1 MSVTPNPNLAALMRK
16 RHKDLMVHAAVA
28 GASVLHANLNSETHG
43 TGVHWPW
50 MPNRSSA
57 PGEYPVKQT
66 GALAAGVGI
75 DETQGT
81 TAKVIIEDDLDKL
94 IQLEFAPP
102 VSNPGD
108 PGTSVPWESGGRA
121 PMWMTMTDDA
131 TVDAM
136 NDAMRRAPP

>member
-1 MSVTPNPNLAALMRK
+1 MSVTANPALAALMRK

-28 GASVLHANLNSETHG
+28 GAAVLHDNLNSETHG

-57 PGEYPVKQT
+57 PGQFPVKQT
-66 GALAAGVGI
+66 GDLVSGVGI
-75 DETQGT
+75 AETQGT
-81 TAKVIIEDDLDKL
+81 GAKVIIEDDLDKL

-121 PMWMTMTDDA
+121 PMWTTMTDQE
-131 TVDAM
+131 TIDAM
-136 NDAMRRAPP
+136 NDAIRGAGP